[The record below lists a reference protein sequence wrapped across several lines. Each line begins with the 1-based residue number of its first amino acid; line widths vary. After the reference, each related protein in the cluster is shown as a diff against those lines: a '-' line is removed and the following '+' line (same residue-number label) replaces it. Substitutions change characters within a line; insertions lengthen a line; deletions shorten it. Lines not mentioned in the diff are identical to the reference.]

1 MARLIRLTCVLCA
14 VQGGAWP
21 RAGRGQRSRTICVA
35 MDMFS
40 LTGQKTTVHTDSR
53 SMQDQ
58 IRMAAGACA
67 AITSMILQS
76 YGPPQRID
84 RRMRKIRRYTDS
96 LIVDELD
103 SFPKGL
109 PGCTDPKSPLVI

>member
-58 IRMAAGACA
+58 IRMAAGVCEAF
-67 AITSMILQS
+67 TSKTPPL
-76 YGPPQRID
+76 YGPPHSTVLSPVTIL
-84 RRMRKIRRYTDS
+84 RYTDS
-96 LIVDELD
+96 PIVLE
-103 SFPKGL
+103 
-109 PGCTDPKSPLVI
+109 VEY